1 MNKTIRCNILNPK
14 QSRYKGNQKTY
25 MDKKITLNDLSEFYK
40 NEKKLSQFLIDMQGS
55 DSFFKSVSDSTISNI
70 LAYSKALSVRNSRLL
85 GTIDFLLN

>member
-1 MNKTIRCNILNPK
+1 
-14 QSRYKGNQKTY
+14 